1 MSRENKTR
9 SCQREYDITT
19 TVKYTRLKKQG
30 TKRVGSVV
38 NSTVYSSR
46 KPKIYPQDPHGNS
59 QPPVTPVPKNSMSSS
74 VLHTQCIDIQADE
87 VAIYIKFLK

>member
-9 SCQREYDITT
+9 SRQRESDITT

-46 KPKIYPQDPHGNS
+46 KPKIDPQDPHGNS
-59 QPPVTPVPKNSMSSS
+59 QPPVTPVPEELNVFFCPS
-74 VLHTQCIDIQADE
+74 HTAHRHPGR
-87 VAIYIKFLK
+87 